1 MKEREEMKRNPKF
14 LFLALLAGVLAFGM
28 ASCGD
33 DTPGDSCNNDGVCDV
48 ADGETEGNCPGDCGS
63 ACNDDGV
70 CDAGES
76 CLVCPNDA
84 CCTICNLPTMTGT
97 DHDFVVNELFMPTTS
112 QEAGENGVDIDNDGD
127 IDNKLGQIIQL
138 LVSNG
143 LDGDLNETINENIAD
158 GDLLLAARLRE
169 SGNGD
174 GIVAIQI
181 LQTEIFD
188 STPIFDGN
196 DSVLVPTGT
205 PQNLYLCGEWDGGP
219 DLETSPANIT
229 LAFPLPEPIGTLE
242 VTLSAAQIR
251 TVTDPDN
258 PHYGDSSV
266 ASTGMTN
273 VMIGGGLSEDEIYG
287 TGGLIEFLANFI
299 NDMVQEGGSTA
310 DTIGDL
316 FDGNCVILDD
326 VAGCEAVV
334 AGEGECDDTAVPPV
348 ITSTELKCNALLH
361 SALAPDVDSDGDG
374 EDDLLSLGL
383 RVASAVPVTLEF
395 QP

>member
-1 MKEREEMKRNPKF
+1 MKRNPKF
-14 LFLALLAGVLAFGM
+14 LLLALLAGVLAFGM

-33 DTPGDSCNNDGVCDV
+33 DKAAGPCDNNGVCDG
-48 ADGETEGNCPGDCGS
+48 DEDNGSCPGDCPLDP
-63 ACNDDGV
+63 CNDDGV
-70 CDAGES
+70 CDPGES
-76 CLVCPNDA
+76 CVLCGDGTGTGD
-84 CCTICNLPTMTGT
+84 CCTNCNLPTMTGT
-97 DHDFVVNELFMPTTS
+97 DHDFIVNELFMPTTS
-112 QEAGENGVDIDNDGD
+112 QEAGENGVDIDGDGD

-174 GIVAIQI
+174 GVVAIQI

-188 STPIFDGN
+188 STPIFDGG
-196 DSVLVPTGT
+196 DSVLVPANT
-205 PQNLYLCGEWDGGP
+205 PQNLYLCGEWDAGP
-219 DLETSPANIT
+219 DLETTPANIT

-251 TVTDPDN
+251 TVSDSDN
-258 PHYGDSSV
+258 RHHATSSV
-266 ASTGMTN
+266 TSAAMTD

-287 TGGLIEFLANFI
+287 PGGLIEFLADFI
-299 NDMVQEGGSTA
+299 NDLVADGGSTA

-326 VAGCEAVV
+326 VAGCEAVE
-334 AGEGECDDTAVPPV
+334 AGVGECDDTADPPV

-395 QP
+395 E